1 MLQFLYHIKKGENEM
16 NDNVKLRNGDIAV
29 FKQNETDEELPC
41 ILHGDDWNNEPIDVE
56 KLEFAIDAQLIKV
69 LRPKGYDVI
78 YVNEKYANNKNK
90 RGEK

>member
-1 MLQFLYHIKKGENEM
+1 M

-41 ILHGDDWNNEPIDVE
+41 ILHGDDWNDEPMDAE

-78 YVNEKYANNKNK
+78 YVNEKHANNKNK
-90 RGEK
+90 RGEIK

>member
-1 MLQFLYHIKKGENEM
+1 M

-29 FKQNETDEELPC
+29 FKQNETDEELTC
-41 ILHGDDWNNEPIDVE
+41 ILHGDDWNDEPIDVE
-56 KLEFAIDAQLIKV
+56 KLEFTIDAQLIKV

-90 RGEK
+90 RGERK